1 MNFLII
7 GDVVGK
13 SGVEKLQKELPN
25 LIKKNNIDF
34 CIVNGENSANGKG
47 LRKQEY
53 YKIKACGADVITM
66 GNHVYYRKEM
76 ASEYINFKDLLIP
89 ANITNLNGNNN
100 VVKEKNDK
108 KIGVINLIGKAEMG
122 DILEKNTSDPFKCIL
137 SQIEEVKKAGADYI
151 FIDFHA
157 EATAEK
163 IAMGYFLDGKVTC
176 VFGTHTHVATAD
188 ETILSNG
195 TAYITD
201 IGMTGPKDSVIGL
214 KKEVALKRFVE
225 GAYAKYECS
234 QNEAFLNGLIVKTDD
249 LTHMP
254 VSIDRINM

>member
-53 YKIKACGADVITM
+53 DKIKACGADVITM

-89 ANITNLNGNNN
+89 ANITNLNEPSFRGRRHSRKGPALSSGRL
-100 VVKEKNDK
+100 VTGAQGSPTRQKRYKSSYRAPPFLSDGFSIHGQETFVKPICPPGKNSEDF
-108 KIGVINLIGKAEMG
+108 
-122 DILEKNTSDPFKCIL
+122 SKCCG
-137 SQIEEVKKAGADYI
+137 AGG
-151 FIDFHA
+151 
-157 EATAEK
+157 E
-163 IAMGYFLDGKVTC
+163 
-176 VFGTHTHVATAD
+176 
-188 ETILSNG
+188 N
-195 TAYITD
+195 
-201 IGMTGPKDSVIGL
+201 
-214 KKEVALKRFVE
+214 
-225 GAYAKYECS
+225 
-234 QNEAFLNGLIVKTDD
+234 IVY
-249 LTHMP
+249 
-254 VSIDRINM
+254 

>member
-53 YKIKACGADVITM
+53 DKIKACGADVITM

-108 KIGVINLIGKAEMG
+108 KIGVINLIGKA
-122 DILEKNTSDPFKCIL
+122 
-137 SQIEEVKKAGADYI
+137 
-151 FIDFHA
+151 
-157 EATAEK
+157 
-163 IAMGYFLDGKVTC
+163 
-176 VFGTHTHVATAD
+176 
-188 ETILSNG
+188 
-195 TAYITD
+195 
-201 IGMTGPKDSVIGL
+201 
-214 KKEVALKRFVE
+214 
-225 GAYAKYECS
+225 
-234 QNEAFLNGLIVKTDD
+234 
-249 LTHMP
+249 
-254 VSIDRINM
+254 